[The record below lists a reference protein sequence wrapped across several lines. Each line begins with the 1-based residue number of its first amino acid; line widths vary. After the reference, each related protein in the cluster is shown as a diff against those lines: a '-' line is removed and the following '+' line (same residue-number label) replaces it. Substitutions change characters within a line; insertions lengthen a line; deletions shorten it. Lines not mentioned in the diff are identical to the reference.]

1 METPT
6 EIEIETLP
14 PKREMIRVAA
24 CIVAG
29 SLACGL
35 LLGAILYGAPDSAV
49 ARVLADTFVRRGI
62 APFQAPGAG
71 LLALG
76 TGLVWGLGFI
86 FLGAF
91 PYTGWLI
98 HRATS
103 AHKEHVMRQKMDAH
117 ARALGG
123 KQKR

>member
-1 METPT
+1 
-6 EIEIETLP
+6 
-14 PKREMIRVAA
+14 MIGVAA
-24 CIVAG
+24 GIVAG

-49 ARVLADTFVRRGI
+49 ARVLANTFVRSGI

-76 TGLVWGLGFI
+76 TGLIWALGFVFI
-86 FLGAF
+86 GAF

-98 HRATS
+98 YRATS
-103 AHKEHVMRQKMDAH
+103 AHNEQEMRKKMDAH
-117 ARALGG
+117 ARAVGG
-123 KQKR
+123 KPKR

>member
-1 METPT
+1 
-6 EIEIETLP
+6 
-14 PKREMIRVAA
+14 MIGVAA

-49 ARVLADTFVRRGI
+49 ARALANTFVRSGI

-86 FLGAF
+86 FIGAF

-98 HRATS
+98 YRATS
-103 AHKEHVMRQKMDAH
+103 AHNEHVMQQKMDAH
-117 ARALGG
+117 ARAIAA
-123 KQKR
+123 KRKR